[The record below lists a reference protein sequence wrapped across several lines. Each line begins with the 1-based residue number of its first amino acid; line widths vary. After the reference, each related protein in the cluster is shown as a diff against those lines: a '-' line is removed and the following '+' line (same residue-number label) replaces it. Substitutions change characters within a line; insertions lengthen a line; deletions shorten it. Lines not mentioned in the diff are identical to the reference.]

1 MRQAN
6 SRNVRHSTR
15 QRNEVTLLP
24 ERFGHESNGWNVS
37 KGELDAVTHG
47 AGGATASMA
56 VCAMTAEHV
65 SEISARSSV
74 EARASRFLIPQL
86 HGDAG
91 YDPLNRFT
99 DELKKLNR
107 PWEAVGEQPDL
118 LARREVSRQFIWNS
132 WSGAFTAWIMKLHAM
147 TLGCAAALAGTA
159 ASLN

>member
-1 MRQAN
+1 M
-6 SRNVRHSTR
+6 
-15 QRNEVTLLP
+15 LP

-37 KGELDAVTHG
+37 KGKLDAVTHG

-56 VCAMTAEHV
+56 VCRDDCGACVRNFSEVFGGGEGACV
-65 SEISARSSV
+65 S
-74 EARASRFLIPQL
+74 LIPQL

-147 TLGCAAALAGTA
+147 TLGL
-159 ASLN
+159 SLIHI